1 VPNFSEGRDLELV
14 AALAD
19 RRHVL
24 DVHADPDHNRS
35 VITLAAASP
44 DVLIDELTA
53 QVATAVERIDLASH
67 AGVHPL
73 VGVADVVP
81 IVPLGE
87 TTMAEAVD
95 VAHRLAERLWREL
108 GLPIFFYGEAGGG
121 RRLADIRRR
130 SLTPDVGG
138 PRLHPRAGAVCVGAR
153 RPLVA
158 YNIAFDDLP
167 VDVIR
172 RLVRQMRELPGVQA
186 LAFPLSGGRLQLS
199 MNLTRPLEAGPAAVY
214 QAAQRVAGRE
224 GTAELVG
231 LCPARAAG
239 PGCDGGLLE
248 ARLAAKA
255 AHWAAELARRR
266 GGEEHIRLADRLEAE
281 ARSLRELDAS
291 QEAILG
297 GAERAAAL
305 VRVQRPAGIA
315 AAETDA
321 FLRTAAVGFREAVRQ
336 VAGAT
341 VQERIDLLDHWLAN
355 S

>member
-1 VPNFSEGRDLELV
+1 
-14 AALAD
+14 
-19 RRHVL
+19 
-24 DVHADPDHNRS
+24 
-35 VITLAAASP
+35 
-44 DVLIDELTA
+44 
-53 QVATAVERIDLASH
+53 
-67 AGVHPL
+67 
-73 VGVADVVP
+73 
-81 IVPLGE
+81 
-87 TTMAEAVD
+87 
-95 VAHRLAERLWREL
+95 
-108 GLPIFFYGEAGGG
+108 
-121 RRLADIRRR
+121 
-130 SLTPDVGG
+130 
-138 PRLHPRAGAVCVGAR
+138 
-153 RPLVA
+153 
-158 YNIAFDDLP
+158 
-167 VDVIR
+167 
-172 RLVRQMRELPGVQA
+172 VQA

-341 VQERIDLLDHWLAN
+341 VQERIDLLDQWLAN